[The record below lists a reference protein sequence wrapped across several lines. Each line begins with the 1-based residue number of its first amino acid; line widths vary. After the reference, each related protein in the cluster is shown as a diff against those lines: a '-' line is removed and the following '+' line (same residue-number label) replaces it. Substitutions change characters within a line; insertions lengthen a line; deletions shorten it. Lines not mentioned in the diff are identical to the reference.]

1 MTKSPDYGVKGLR
14 NSTDYTTSHTF
25 GQDLILI
32 AGTDLF
38 CRLFASQMA
47 LPGFAKFNFPRTGY
61 LKSFGYSFVR
71 LLHFMEKRS
80 PYLFEQKQASQIR
93 LKCCKLANP
102 DSFDRQTT
110 PQR

>member
-1 MTKSPDYGVKGLR
+1 VAGTLRALGMTKSPDYGVKGLR

-71 LLHFMEKRS
+71 LLHFMEKS
-80 PYLFEQKQASQIR
+80 GHLTFSSKSKQAKYASSVV
-93 LKCCKLANP
+93 N
-102 DSFDRQTT
+102 
-110 PQR
+110 